1 MPKYNIEINYN
12 RDKYLSEFSK
22 KTLED
27 RYMIDGELSPQDA
40 FARAAC
46 AFADDTEHAQRL
58 YDYASKL
65 WFMFSTPILSNG
77 GTNRGLPISCF
88 LNYVEDSREG
98 ITGHYTENAFLSS
111 AGGGVGGC
119 WSGVR
124 SVGSKTSAGSE
135 STGVIPFL
143 KVVDA
148 EMLAFSQGVTRRG
161 SYAAYL
167 DMSHPEIEEFLDV
180 RKPTGGD
187 INRKSTNLHHGI
199 MIGDDF
205 MKLIEAAT
213 LNAGFDDSWP
223 LIDPHTGATKKVV
236 SAKTLW
242 VKLIQNRVETGEPY
256 VVFRD
261 TVDAAVPEYQKNI
274 GLKVHQSNL
283 CSEITLPTD
292 KDRTAV
298 CCLSSV
304 NLEEFDEWKNNTQ
317 FIPDLVRM
325 LDNVLTFFIETAPDQ
340 LSRAVYSATQERS
353 IGLGAMGFHAYLQR
367 NNIPFESPM
376 AKGKNMIMF
385 KRIKEEAVRETQQL
399 AIERGECPDGR
410 GHGVRNAHLMAVAP
424 NASSSIICGNTSPS
438 IEPYRANAFTQK
450 TKSGSSLL
458 KNEYLENILQDLE
471 QDTDEVWKSIITNSG
486 SVQHLDFLDDW
497 TKDVFK
503 TAVEI
508 DQKWVIEM
516 AGDRQEFICQSQS
529 LNVFFPANV
538 SKQELHAIH
547 MMAWKK
553 KVKTLYYLRSEAY
566 KRAENVSDEALR
578 KYIFD
583 SLDDEGCLACEG

>member
-1 MPKYNIEINYN
+1 MQLNYK
-12 RDKYLSEFSK
+12 RDKYLSEFSI

-27 RYMIDGELSPQDA
+27 RYLVGEEKSPQEA
-40 FARAAC
+40 FARAAI
-46 AFADDTEHAQRL
+46 AFADDDSHAQRL

-65 WFMFSTPILSNG
+65 WFMFSTPVLSNG
-77 GTNRGLPISCF
+77 GTKRGLPISCF
-88 LNYVEDSREG
+88 LNYVDDSREG
-98 ITGHYTENAFLSS
+98 ITDHYTENAFLSS
-111 AGGGVGGC
+111 VGGGVGGC

-124 SVGSKTSAGSE
+124 SVGSKTSNGSE
-135 STGVIPFL
+135 STGVIPFM

-167 DMSHPEIEEFLDV
+167 DISHPEVEEFLDV

-187 INRKSTNLHHGI
+187 INRKSTNLHHGVVLS
-199 MIGDDF
+199 DKF
-205 MKLIEAAT
+205 LQLIENAT
-213 LNAGFDDSWP
+213 RREGFDDSWD
-223 LIDPHTGATKKVV
+223 LIDPHSGRVIKTV

-256 VVFRD
+256 IMFGD
-261 TVDAAVPEYQKNI
+261 TVDEAVPEFQKKL

-304 NLEEFDEWKNNTQ
+304 NLEEYDEWKDNDQ
-317 FIPDLVRM
+317 FIPDLIRM
-325 LDNVLTFFIETAPDQ
+325 LDNVLEYFINYAPDQ
-340 LSRAVYSATQERS
+340 LSRAKYSASQERS
-353 IGLGAMGFHAYLQR
+353 LGLGAMGFHAYLQR
-367 NNIPFESPM
+367 HNIPFESPM
-376 AKGKNMIMF
+376 AKGRNMQMF
-385 KRIKEEAVRETQQL
+385 SRIKSEADRATRQL
-399 AIERGECPDGR
+399 AEERGPCPDGKD
-410 GHGVRNAHLMAVAP
+410 HGVRNAHLLAIAP

-450 TKSGSSLL
+450 TKTGSSLL
-458 KNEYLENILQDLE
+458 KNEYLENILQDLGE
-471 QDTDEVWKSIITNSG
+471 DTDEVWKSIVTNNG

-508 DQKWVIEM
+508 DQRWIIEF
-516 AGDRQEFICQSQS
+516 AADRQEHICQSQS
-529 LNVFFPANV
+529 LNVFFPADV

-547 MMAWKK
+547 MMAWKRG
-553 KVKTLYYLRSEAY
+553 VKTLYYLRSEAI
-566 KRAENVSDEALR
+566 KRAETVSDEVLR
-578 KYIFD
+578 QRIFE
-583 SLDDEGCLACEG
+583 SIDDDGCLACEG

>member
-1 MPKYNIEINYN
+1 MQLNYK
-12 RDKYLSEFSK
+12 RDKYLSEFSI

-27 RYMIDGELSPQDA
+27 RYLVGEEKSPQDA
-40 FARAAC
+40 FARAAI
-46 AFADDTEHAQRL
+46 AFADDDSHAQRL

-65 WFMFSTPILSNG
+65 WFMFSTPVLSNG
-77 GTNRGLPISCF
+77 GTKRGLPISCF
-88 LNYVEDSREG
+88 LNYVDDSREG
-98 ITGHYTENAFLSS
+98 ITDHYTENAFLSS
-111 AGGGVGGC
+111 VGGGVGGC

-124 SVGSKTSAGSE
+124 SVGSKTSNGSE
-135 STGVIPFL
+135 STGVIPFM

-167 DMSHPEIEEFLDV
+167 DISHPEVEEFLDV

-187 INRKSTNLHHGI
+187 INRKSTNLHHGVVLS
-199 MIGDDF
+199 DKF
-205 MKLIEAAT
+205 LQLIENAT
-213 LNAGFDDSWP
+213 RREGFDDSWD
-223 LIDPHTGATKKVV
+223 LIDPHSGRVVKTV

-256 VVFRD
+256 IMFGD
-261 TVDAAVPEYQKNI
+261 TVDEAVPEFQKKL

-304 NLEEFDEWKNNTQ
+304 NLEEYDEWKDNDQ
-317 FIPDLVRM
+317 FIPDLIRM
-325 LDNVLTFFIETAPDQ
+325 LDNVLEYFINYAPDQ
-340 LSRAVYSATQERS
+340 LSRAKYSASQERS
-353 IGLGAMGFHAYLQR
+353 LGLGAMGFHAYLQR
-367 NNIPFESPM
+367 HNIPFESPM
-376 AKGKNMIMF
+376 AKGRNMQMF
-385 KRIKEEAVRETQQL
+385 SRIKSEANRATRQL
-399 AIERGECPDGR
+399 AEERGPCPDGKD
-410 GHGVRNAHLMAVAP
+410 HGVRNAHLLAIAP

-450 TKSGSSLL
+450 TKTGSSLL
-458 KNEYLENILQDLE
+458 KNEYLENILQDLGE
-471 QDTDEVWKSIITNSG
+471 DTDEVWKSIVTNNG

-508 DQKWVIEM
+508 DQRWIIEF
-516 AGDRQEFICQSQS
+516 AADRQEHICQSQS
-529 LNVFFPANV
+529 LNIFFPADV
-538 SKQELHAIH
+538 SKQELHATH
-547 MMAWKK
+547 MMAWKRG
-553 KVKTLYYLRSEAY
+553 VKTLYYLRSEAI
-566 KRAENVSDEALR
+566 KRAETVSDEVLR
-578 KYIFD
+578 QRIFE
-583 SLDDEGCLACEG
+583 SIDDDGCLACEG